1 MKEKTKKKKKCL
13 EDRRRG
19 AKEVVCWSLE
29 EGEEELG
36 CCSGNF
42 CKKPKTKNKL
52 GLGTWKDKWELD
64 K

>member
-1 MKEKTKKKKKCL
+1 MKEKTEKCL

-36 CCSGNF
+36 CFLGNF
-42 CKKPKTKNKL
+42 FKKPNTINKQ
-52 GLGTWKDKWELD
+52 GLGTWKDK
-64 K
+64 